1 MLRSSRLLTLVMI
14 VFLAVPVT
22 SHAQEA
28 TPSTEGDVEVVASG
42 LTNPR
47 GMAWGPDGTLFVA
60 LAGAGGETP
69 GNPEFQ
75 PPFGPLLGGPTA
87 AVAEI
92 DAQGCPGTV
101 VTGLPSYLDGTGGV
115 IGVAD
120 VIFIDGTTT
129 GLFRLTDDGTAELV
143 ADYAAWLEEHPPEE
157 AGWVQPPDIPEEF
170 PNPGNPYAMALVG
183 DELWMVDAVNGLV
196 VTMGLD
202 GTIELVADLSRG
214 HPVPTGI
221 APAPEGGAYVG
232 TLTAVP
238 YPDEVAKVIHIAPD
252 GTVTDAWTGLTMV
265 TAVAIDAS
273 GTLYAVEMSTDN
285 PEEPPFVVP
294 DSGRV
299 VRQTGP
305 DSLEPVAEDL
315 LFPIALS
322 VGPDDAL
329 YVALPAVGADTGSG
343 MIVRLSDSDG
353 QPTMDEMSCAPL
365 VETVN
370 APRGPVEATPAN

>member
-1 MLRSSRLLTLVMI
+1 ML
-14 VFLAVPVT
+14 
-22 SHAQEA
+22 H
-28 TPSTEGDVEVVASG
+28 
-42 LTNPR
+42 
-47 GMAWGPDGTLFVA
+47 VA
-60 LAGAGGETP
+60 LAGSGGETP
-69 GNPEFQ
+69 GSPAFE
-75 PPFGPLLGGPTA
+75 PPFGPVLGGPTA
-87 AVAEI
+87 AVAQI
-92 DAQGCPGTV
+92 DDQGCPDAV

-120 VIFIDGTTT
+120 VIFIDGQLYFLEAAGTEVYANPDTTT
-129 GLFRLTDDGTAELV
+129 GLFRATDDGTGELV
-143 ADYAAWLEEHPPEE
+143 ADYAAWLEENPPEE

-170 PNPGNPYAMALVG
+170 PNPGNPYAMAFVG

-196 VTMGLD
+196 VSMGLD
-202 GTIELVADLSRG
+202 GTIELVADLSRR

-238 YPDEVAKVIHIAPD
+238 YPDEVAKVVHIAPD
-252 GTVTDAWTGLTMV
+252 GMVTDAWTGLTMV
-265 TAVAIDAS
+265 TAVAVDAS

-285 PEEPPFVVP
+285 MEEPPFVVP

-305 DSLEPVAEDL
+305 ASLEPVAEDL

-353 QPTMDEMSCAPL
+353 HPTMDETSCAPL
-365 VETVN
+365 AETVN
-370 APRGPVEATPAN
+370 APQGPVEATPAT